1 MIVNSTSKKE
11 KQRKSERKKTNKRF
25 LVSKKKK
32 EKKKQIFCFKLTN
45 RSKNQF
51 QKTIY
56 PIPPIDEQRE
66 HYEG

>member
-1 MIVNSTSKKE
+1 MMIVNSTSKKKNKE
-11 KQRKSERKKTNKRF
+11 KS
-25 LVSKKKK
+25 

-66 HYEG
+66 HFEG